1 MLKTSFKIGIAKL
14 ISKTLLLIGFKKIN
28 IYNRSEIKWKLNL
41 SEGIDLS
48 IFLFGS
54 FQINVVEA
62 LINLINILNKKQGKY
77 FNIIDVGS
85 NIGDKSLLLSRK
97 LIKLGIKNFKIFSIE
112 PTSYAFQKQKI
123 NLNLNKLLKKKISLY
138 KYFISN
144 NKKKPKMTYSSWELN
159 SNQKKHYIHKGT
171 LKKID
176 QTTKCLSLDQF
187 INNNK
192 INGEIIIKIDVDG
205 FEMNVLESVK
215 KYLKKKNPIILM
227 EYADYALQ
235 ENGYTKNKFLKF
247 IKKYNY
253 KIYDLGLKKIK
264 NLKISKGSSKDI
276 ILIKDIF

>member
-123 NLNLNKLLKKKISLY
+123 NLNLNKILKKKISLY

>member
-14 ISKTLLLIGFKKIN
+14 ISKTLLLTGFKKIN

-123 NLNLNKLLKKKISLY
+123 NLNLNKILKKKISLY

>member
-1 MLKTSFKIGIAKL
+1 
-14 ISKTLLLIGFKKIN
+14 
-28 IYNRSEIKWKLNL
+28 
-41 SEGIDLS
+41 
-48 IFLFGS
+48 
-54 FQINVVEA
+54 
-62 LINLINILNKKQGKY
+62 
-77 FNIIDVGS
+77 
-85 NIGDKSLLLSRK
+85 
-97 LIKLGIKNFKIFSIE
+97 
-112 PTSYAFQKQKI
+112 
-123 NLNLNKLLKKKISLY
+123 
-138 KYFISN
+138 
-144 NKKKPKMTYSSWELN
+144 MTYSSWELN

-192 INGEIIIKIDVDG
+192 INNEIIIKIDVDG

>member
-14 ISKTLLLIGFKKIN
+14 ISKTLLLTGFKKIN

-85 NIGDKSLLLSRK
+85 NIGDKSLLLSRR

-123 NLNLNKLLKKKISLY
+123 NLNLNKILKKKISLY

-159 SNQKKHYIHKGT
+159 SNQKKHNIHKGT

-264 NLKISKGSSKDI
+264 NLKISKGSS
-276 ILIKDIF
+276 LLF

>member
-123 NLNLNKLLKKKISLY
+123 NLNLNKILKKKISLY

-253 KIYDLGLKKIK
+253 RIYDLGLKKIK

>member
-14 ISKTLLLIGFKKIN
+14 ISKTLLLTGFKKIN

-123 NLNLNKLLKKKISLY
+123 NLNLNKILKKKISLY

-159 SNQKKHYIHKGT
+159 SNQKKHKIHKGT

-264 NLKISKGSSKDI
+264 NLKISKASSKDI
-276 ILIKDIF
+276 ILIKDII

>member
-85 NIGDKSLLLSRK
+85 NIGDKSLLLSRR

-123 NLNLNKLLKKKISLY
+123 NLNLNKILKKKISLY

-159 SNQKKHYIHKGT
+159 SNQKKHNIHKGT

>member
-1 MLKTSFKIGIAKL
+1 MLKTSLKIGIAKL
-14 ISKTLLLIGFKKIN
+14 ISKTLLLTGFKKIN

-54 FQINVVEA
+54 FQINVVGA

-112 PTSYAFQKQKI
+112 PTNYAFQKQKI
-123 NLNLNKLLKKKISLY
+123 NLNLNKILKKKISLY
-138 KYFISN
+138 KIFISN
-144 NKKKPKMTYSSWELN
+144 NKKKPKTTYSSWELN
-159 SNQKKHYIHKGT
+159 SNQKKHKIHKGT